1 MSPQE
6 AKIIL
11 ENEMPGIVERIM
23 NAKKQ
28 FDNHAI
34 LNVFESKDVINET
47 SRSLA
52 LYAYQ
57 VEAIIIKQSIIDMGL
72 LEVAEDFYYSAASP
86 ENMKSIIKEN
96 TDSVQSHCKL
106 FGKKV
111 DAVFQEICDYSN
123 KYLLFLAED
132 AQGAKQY
139 VPQTY
144 LATKGTVFSTTHPW
158 RHLNN

>member
-1 MSPQE
+1 MNPQE

-11 ENEMPGIVERIM
+11 ENEMPGIIERIM
-23 NAKKQ
+23 QAKKQ

-34 LNVFESKDVINET
+34 LNVFESKDVIIET
-47 SRSLA
+47 SKLLA

-57 VEAIIIKQSIIDMGL
+57 VEAIIIKHSIMDMGYQ
-72 LEVAEDFYYSAASP
+72 EIAEDFYYSAASP
-86 ENMKSIIKEN
+86 ENMKSIINDN
-96 TDSVQSHCKL
+96 TDTVQSHCGL
-106 FGKKV
+106 FSKKV

-139 VPQTY
+139 LPQTY
-144 LATKGTVFSTTHPW
+144 LATKGTIYSIEHPW
-158 RHLNN
+158 R

>member
-1 MSPQE
+1 MNPQE

-11 ENEMPGIVERIM
+11 EKEMPGIIERIM
-23 NAKKQ
+23 KAKKQ
-28 FDNHAI
+28 FDNHAT
-34 LNVFESKDVINET
+34 LNVIESIDAIYET
-47 SRSLA
+47 SRLLA

-57 VEAIIIKQSIIDMGL
+57 VETIIIKHSIINMGL
-72 LEVAEDFYYSAASP
+72 PEVAEDFYYSAASP

-96 TDSVQSHCKL
+96 TETVQSHCKL

-111 DAVFQEICDYSN
+111 DAVFEEICDYSN

-139 VPQTY
+139 VPQIY
-144 LATKGTVFSTTHPW
+144 LATKGTIYSTVHPW
-158 RHLNN
+158 R

>member
-1 MSPQE
+1 MNPQE

-11 ENEMPGIVERIM
+11 EKEMPGIIERIM
-23 NAKKQ
+23 KAKKE

-34 LNVFESKDVINET
+34 LNVFESKDVINES
-47 SRSLA
+47 SRLLA

-57 VEAIIIKQSIIDMGL
+57 VEAIIIKHSIINKGL
-72 LEVAEDFYYSAASP
+72 PEVAEDFYYSAASP
-86 ENMKSIIKEN
+86 ENMKSIVKEN
-96 TDSVQSHCKL
+96 TDTVQSNCKL

-111 DAVFQEICDYSN
+111 DAVFQEICDNSN

-132 AQGAKQY
+132 AHGAKQY

-144 LATKGTVFSTTHPW
+144 LATKGTIYSTVHPW
-158 RHLNN
+158 RQN